1 MLQRVTNLHWQFIRG
16 DIEECVRK
24 CQRGE
29 YIYALA
35 TVTDLQKRFGL
46 LPAYENIRGAIAHL
60 ETLLKAID
68 SDQKRVW
75 DIEWKLKCEDP
86 ERIRREIQL
95 NEFDRNSIWR
105 TWVVI
110 TIVVFVLLVGFIGII
125 RTAVVIASLTAVF
138 LVYLGIERF
147 KRRRTVLAKVRAT
160 KETFPELQREASS
173 IRLQLAANEEGVRAQ
188 VGVFKQAL
196 GIS

>member
-1 MLQRVTNLHWQFIRG
+1 
-16 DIEECVRK
+16 
-24 CQRGE
+24 
-29 YIYALA
+29 
-35 TVTDLQKRFGL
+35 
-46 LPAYENIRGAIAHL
+46 
-60 ETLLKAID
+60 LKAID